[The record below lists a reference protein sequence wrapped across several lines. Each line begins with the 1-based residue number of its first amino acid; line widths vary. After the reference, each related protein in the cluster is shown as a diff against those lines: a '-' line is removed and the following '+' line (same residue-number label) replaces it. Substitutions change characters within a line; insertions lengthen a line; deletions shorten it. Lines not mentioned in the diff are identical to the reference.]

1 MPVVSAR
8 FDAMGRT
15 PDGSVDA
22 SRTYRLGIMGGT
34 FDPVH
39 VGHLAVA
46 EQARDEFG
54 LDGVVFI
61 PAGVPVFKKGT
72 HVTPARDRLRMCELA
87 CAGNPHFDVSAIEIE
102 RGGDTYTVD
111 TLRQLHDFYPP
122 NVELCFITGADAVLS
137 IMNWHESADI
147 PRLAKLIAVSRPGYT
162 ITEECKRV
170 LRDHADLDVRF
181 FEATA
186 LSVSSSLLRAMVAR
200 GRSIRYLVPNEVLDY
215 IQANELYVPK
225 GASHAE

>member
-1 MPVVSAR
+1 MPTVSAR
-8 FDAMGRT
+8 FDAIGCRS
-15 PDGSVDA
+15 DGSLDT

-46 EQARDEFG
+46 EQACDEFE

-61 PAGVPVFKKGT
+61 PAGVPVFKKGKP
-72 HVTPARDRLRMCELA
+72 VTPARDRLRMCELA
-87 CAGNPHFDVSAIEIE
+87 CAGNPRFDVSPIEID

-111 TLRQLHDFYPP
+111 TLRQLHDFFPP
-122 NVELCFITGADAVLS
+122 NVELYFITGADAVLS
-137 IMNWHESADI
+137 IMSWHESADI

-162 ITEECKRV
+162 ITDECKRV
-170 LRDHADLDVRF
+170 LRDHADFDVRF

-186 LSVSSSLLRAMVAR
+186 LSVSSSLLRTMVAR
-200 GRSIRYLVPNEVLDY
+200 GRSIRYLVPNEVRDY
-215 IQANELYVPK
+215 IEERGLYLPNSER
-225 GASHAE
+225 GFL